1 MCEPGQVFE
10 AQRSYLFSIAY
21 RLLGTV
27 GDAEDV
33 VQEAFLRWRREAERG
48 EDIRSPR
55 AYLATIVVR
64 LCMDEL
70 RSARARREVYVGPWL
85 PEPLIT
91 SGRADLTD
99 SVVLRESLS
108 FAFLLMLESLS
119 PLERAV
125 FVLREVFDYDYT
137 EIAAMVDKSEAN
149 CRQVFHRARQR
160 LSERQARYE
169 ATEEQR
175 EQVTE
180 QFMHT
185 ATTGDVQGLLR
196 VLADDVVLIGDGG
209 GKGFA
214 APQPIHSA
222 DRVSRG
228 FLGAL
233 QKMPPDRA
241 WIDEVNGQP
250 AIVATR
256 GGKAFAVLLLE
267 VRAGRVQ
274 RMYSVAN
281 PDKLRDFERRLQK

>member
-1 MCEPGQVFE
+1 
-10 AQRSYLFSIAY
+10 
-21 RLLGTV
+21 
-27 GDAEDV
+27 
-33 VQEAFLRWRREAERG
+33 
-48 EDIRSPR
+48 
-55 AYLATIVVR
+55 
-64 LCMDEL
+64 
-70 RSARARREVYVGPWL
+70 
-85 PEPLIT
+85 
-91 SGRADLTD
+91 
-99 SVVLRESLS
+99 
-108 FAFLLMLESLS
+108 
-119 PLERAV
+119 
-125 FVLREVFDYDYT
+125 
-137 EIAAMVDKSEAN
+137 MVDKSEAN

-160 LSERQARYE
+160 LAERQARYE
-169 ATEEQR
+169 ASEEQR

-180 QFMHT
+180 QFMHA

-274 RMYSVAN
+274 RMYSVVN